1 MCLLFNNPLQPDTI
15 SPHFYSLNLVEI
27 GSASMLVKAL
37 RNGLGYIIV
46 FISWLTKPKQVKRS
60 ETEQAQVQGKVD
72 DLALYQLFACPFC
85 VKTRRAM
92 HRLNV
97 DIEKRDIK
105 HDQNRAALEAQGG
118 RVKVPCLK
126 IGKGDDAKWLYESSD
141 IIAYLDEIVAA

>member
-1 MCLLFNNPLQPDTI
+1 
-15 SPHFYSLNLVEI
+15 
-27 GSASMLVKAL
+27 MLVKAL

-60 ETEQAQVQGKVD
+60 ETEQTQVQEKAEE
-72 DLALYQLFACPFC
+72 LALYQLFACPFC

-105 HDQNRAALEAQGG
+105 HDQNREALETQGG

-141 IIAYLDEIVAA
+141 IIAYLDEVITA